1 MINFIIG
8 NIVEIEEEFAII
20 QNNNIGYKVFSSK
33 KSLSELELGSKDQ
46 MIYTK
51 LDVRDDGLFL
61 FGFTSKEEMDMYN
74 LLVKVSKIGPKTGV
88 AILSHISPNRLKIA
102 IMNKDI
108 ATLCEA
114 PGVGKKTAERMILEL
129 KDKIDYDIELEMED
143 TGFLNDD
150 YNEAVEALVSLGYT
164 KYEIEKSSSGLD
176 IKNMKVEEI
185 IREVLKKLSK

>member
-33 KSLSELELGSKDQ
+33 KSLSELELGNKDQ

-74 LLVKVSKIGPKTGV
+74 LLIKVSKIGPKTGV
-88 AILSHISPNRLKIA
+88 AILSNISPNRLKIA